1 MRVDNQRSGTNTAL
15 LCQLSYHASQL
26 PTTQD
31 KPTRADPSPSRSSC
45 PWSYAGPTFSGWL
58 SLWSPRV
65 KRTRRCFGMQTQ
77 HRGESHGSH
86 SLHQHYEYSRLASL
100 FLDGPIQGRNSADPT
115 SIIKPRMVMESWIVQ
130 RYTCKS
136 SALSMDSIGNAV
148 LEGLVPGRWDMALR
162 EFRQR
167 TVSATYLCRACLCTS
182 WLTVAVQFALTRVS
196 LSHCRKN
203 HVAGPQADILRCF
216 VPAHSAS
223 VVGVRAA
230 GMRSCLCHFE
240 ESLWVTAEAP
250 CSQSETDLHSC
261 WIDTSIRCHCRK
273 QAVSEIAERTP

>member
-31 KPTRADPSPSRSSC
+31 KPTRADPSPSRSPC

-148 LEGLVPGRWDMALR
+148 LEGLVPGRCTQEKLGYGTPRVPAAHGFGHLS
-162 EFRQR
+162 
-167 TVSATYLCRACLCTS
+167 VSSMPLHELADCRRPICPHTSVFITLPAKSRCRAASRHSQVLRASAQRKCCWCACCRDEVVL
-182 WLTVAVQFALTRVS
+182 VS
-196 LSHCRKN
+196 
-203 HVAGPQADILRCF
+203 F
-216 VPAHSAS
+216 
-223 VVGVRAA
+223 
-230 GMRSCLCHFE
+230 
-240 ESLWVTAEAP
+240 
-250 CSQSETDLHSC
+250 
-261 WIDTSIRCHCRK
+261 
-273 QAVSEIAERTP
+273 